1 MSAPEYLY
9 QVSDSG
15 VLRTFKVL
23 LGHGTYVNVQCTES
37 QEVLQM
43 QNRFNVFRDTPE
55 KAWSRHAATLKCAL
69 NKTRGSAKAALRRF
83 AMLNRIRTEYSRK
96 EEDLKAAEDRI
107 WTELT
112 SILRIQDTIADAQIK
127 AGTTSTP
134 TIDATTITSP
144 AH

>member
-9 QVSDSG
+9 QVTDSG

-23 LGHGTYVNVQCTES
+23 LGHGTYVNVQCTQS
-37 QEVLQM
+37 REVLQM

-55 KAWSRHAATLKCAL
+55 KAWSRHATTLKCAL
-69 NKTRGSAKAALRRF
+69 NKARGNAKAALRRF

-96 EEDLKAAEDRI
+96 EEDLKAAEGRI

-112 SILRIQDTIADAQIK
+112 SILRIQDAVADAQAK
-127 AGTTSTP
+127 AGITLTP
-134 TIDATTITSP
+134 TTDATTITSP
-144 AH
+144 AQ

>member
-15 VLRTFKVL
+15 MLRTFKVL

-37 QEVLQM
+37 HEVLQM

-69 NKTRGSAKAALRRF
+69 NKARGSAKAALRRF

-112 SILRIQDTIADAQIK
+112 SMLRLQDAVADAQAK
-127 AGTTSTP
+127 AGITSTP
-134 TIDATTITSP
+134 TIDATTITIP